1 MEPTFIHSLAHLTCA
16 ALWLSLITLNDGLN
30 ITIFGGL

>member
-1 MEPTFIHSLAHLTCA
+1 MTVANLSTFPSTV
-16 ALWLSLITLNDGLN
+16 SLITLNDGLN